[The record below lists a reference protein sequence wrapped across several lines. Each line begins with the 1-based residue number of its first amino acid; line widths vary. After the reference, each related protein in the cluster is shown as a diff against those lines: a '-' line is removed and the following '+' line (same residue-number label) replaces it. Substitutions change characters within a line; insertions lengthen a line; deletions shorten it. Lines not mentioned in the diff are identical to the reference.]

1 MFVHKEEWQQR
12 LLLRYG
18 RGYVLMDT
26 THKTM
31 KYAIPLF
38 FLCVHT
44 NVGFKVVAEFLSQ
57 NKDKGHIG
65 EALNIIKGRNLT
77 WRPKCFMV
85 DY

>member
-1 MFVHKEEWQQR
+1 
-12 LLLRYG
+12 
-18 RGYVLMDT
+18 MDT

-57 NKDKGHIG
+57 NEDKGCIG
-65 EALNIIKGRNLT
+65 EGPNIIKERNLT
-77 WRPKCFMV
+77 WRPKCFML
-85 DY
+85 DYSTAEINAIESMFEDVAVYM